1 MTLWLI
7 MHIIMGP
14 GNFETYLMPDINN
27 AHCDDTLTIS
37 ADFRHPG
44 PAGGDR
50 VAEQAKHVH

>member
-1 MTLWLI
+1 MS
-7 MHIIMGP
+7 
-14 GNFETYLMPDINN
+14 DINN

-50 VAEQAKHVH
+50 VAQQLDMFINGRYPNPLPNKKQ